1 MFCVKSKMLQV
12 SSRPAAGQ
20 PKQGRKVLSAV
31 PDVLMNQVLEFICPR
46 SSQNVL
52 NALVL
57 AEKPRSIQRY
67 HISLSPWQVEHQF
80 SFSGLSGLDA
90 ANMAEMFKRDR
101 TNWDF
106 LFETENTEINGVLSW
121 RFLITGKY
129 RSQPWVHCSFIL
141 SLPSI

>member
-1 MFCVKSKMLQV
+1 M
-12 SSRPAAGQ
+12 
-20 PKQGRKVLSAV
+20 
-31 PDVLMNQVLEFICPR
+31 
-46 SSQNVL
+46 L

-57 AEKPRSIQRY
+57 AEKPRYIQRY

-106 LFETENTEINGVLSW
+106 LFETENTEINGVLS
-121 RFLITGKY
+121 
-129 RSQPWVHCSFIL
+129 
-141 SLPSI
+141 